1 MSNIFTEFNICL
13 LLVIIPINEL
23 EITQTTRNNIDDVLV
38 SIVYIIMGGNMLL
51 SILMTGKKLIY
62 LIKMKRAVIPI
73 TSITT
78 QKVTDGFNF
87 KPRLETMPH

>member
-1 MSNIFTEFNICL
+1 M
-13 LLVIIPINEL
+13 IIPINEL